1 MPTKVNNKTRDFHY
15 YYKKAQQGGSLEE
28 DAFVYAA
35 NKYLNDQTTRP
46 FQDDDIARN
55 VLIADM
61 QRHYLR
67 NCRKIKS
74 PEDAWAK
81 IKRWLPEGIRAVK
94 ILVDA
99 FKDPASEYLDSIC
112 GTYRSKDKQL
122 ARAALISKMIV
133 QYKECTAQGKS
144 HEEAWSMMRTWT
156 QKQVEALTPARE
168 SPPND
173 SNERTSAASAST
185 SKQYANGVAS
195 ASVQPDS
202 DEHRPSEYRQPK
214 EYEYSHPDKSEDHQ
228 AEKYK
233 YSQPKEY
240 MYHKPDPYKHW
251 TSEGYT
257 FRRTPPSNTCKP
269 VNTSK
274 STNDSK
280 PSDLNQPPFNPYT
293 ILGFPTDA
301 ATSDEIKRVYRKLA
315 LQYHPDKTRHLNG
328 EERAA
333 ANAGFTALANAY
345 EVLTDKAKRL
355 YYDTYRQMPPS
366 RYTGE
371 TAEQNDDS
379 QSGGGSG
386 DGKGSE
392 SGNDEED
399 EG

>member
-133 QYKECTAQGKS
+133 QYKECIAQGKS
-144 HEEAWSMMRTWT
+144 HEEAWSMMRIWT
-156 QKQVEALTPARE
+156 QKQVEVLTPACE
-168 SPPND
+168 SSPND
-173 SNERTSAASAST
+173 SNEKTNAASATS
-185 SKQYANGVAS
+185 SKQYASGVAS
-195 ASVQPDS
+195 ASNQPAS
-202 DEHRPSEYRQPK
+202 DQ
-214 EYEYSHPDKSEDHQ
+214 EYEYAQPDKSEYHQ

-240 MYHKPDPYKHW
+240 KYSKPDPYKYW
-251 TSEGYT
+251 TSDGYT

-274 STNDSK
+274 STNDSN
-280 PSDLNQPPFNPYT
+280 PLDSSERPFNPYA

-315 LQYHPDKTRHLNG
+315 LQYHPDKTRHLND
-328 EERAA
+328 EEKAA
-333 ANAGFTALANAY
+333 ANARFTALANAY
-345 EVLTDKAKRL
+345 EVLTDKAKKL
-355 YYDTYRQMPPS
+355 YYDTYQKMPPS

-371 TAEQNDDS
+371 TEQNDDS
-379 QSGGGSG
+379 QSG
-386 DGKGSE
+386 GSE